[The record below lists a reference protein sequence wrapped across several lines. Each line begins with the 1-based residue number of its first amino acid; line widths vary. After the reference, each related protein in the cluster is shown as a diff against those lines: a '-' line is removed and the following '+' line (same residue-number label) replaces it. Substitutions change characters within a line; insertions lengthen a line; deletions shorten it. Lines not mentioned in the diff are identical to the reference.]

1 MLFNL
6 ELIVRKKKC
15 FVLMVIDLWLGDE
28 YLCGYWFGLWWG
40 EDWVEGMVV
49 EWLGLDFETMS
60 FCWNLLE
67 HLVWFMWYLIQ
78 FGFELIFP
86 GSILLV
92 RYLVSYKRMFD
103 WF

>member
-6 ELIVRKKKC
+6 ELIVRIKKKC
-15 FVLMVIDLWLGDE
+15 FVLMVIDLWLGDD
-28 YLCGYWFGLWWG
+28 LCGYWFGLWWG
-40 EDWVEGMVV
+40 EDWVEGIVV

-67 HLVWFMWYLIQ
+67 HLVWFMWYLMQ
-78 FGFELIFP
+78 FGFELICL
-86 GSILLV
+86 GSMLLV
-92 RYLVSYKRMFD
+92 RYLVSYKKMFD